1 MYRKKQSYNGRTDT
15 QKEKSRVRKTKAWR
29 ELKETVIARYWRTDP
44 VTKAPLRK
52 GWNLHHCDLRKENY
66 AYLNPN
72 KFLPLNEKT
81 HEFIHWLYGYYVN
94 DVNILTRLKMVMD
107 IMLSA
112 NRKDVEI

>member
-1 MYRKKQSYNGRTDT
+1 MFRKSYAGRTDT

-29 ELKETVIARYWRTDP
+29 ELKDLVTERYYGLDP
-44 VTKAPLRK
+44 ITKAPLRK

-66 AYLNPN
+66 ADLNPE

-81 HEFIHWLYGYYVN
+81 HEFVHWLYSYYSK

-107 IMLSA
+107 IMVSA
-112 NRKDVEI
+112 NCR